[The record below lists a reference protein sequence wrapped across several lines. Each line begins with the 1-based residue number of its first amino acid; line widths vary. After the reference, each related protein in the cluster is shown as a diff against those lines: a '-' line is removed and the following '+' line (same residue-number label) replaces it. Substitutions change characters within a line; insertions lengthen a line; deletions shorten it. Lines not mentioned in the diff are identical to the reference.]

1 MRGDLGA
8 WLAVVG
14 FICLL
19 ALAAS
24 QLRKM
29 WTAPQ
34 RVAIWN
40 TVPGWW
46 LWGGALWR
54 GMVRA
59 STIAIFASAATAL
72 LAGHGL
78 VTGVGDPE
86 ARPTSVDP
94 FVAGAGLTVILL

>member
-1 MRGDLGA
+1 M
-8 WLAVVG
+8 
-14 FICLL
+14 
-19 ALAAS
+19 
-24 QLRKM
+24 
-29 WTAPQ
+29 
-34 RVAIWN
+34 VA
-40 TVPGWW
+40 
-46 LWGGALWR
+46 WGGALWR

-72 LAGHGL
+72 LAGYGL